1 MELIDKKELI
11 ETLKKSPVWTGL
23 DAIARINAMATI
35 SVESPEE
42 LAHTRV
48 GIWKWKLAD
57 NGWKDIYCSVCGH
70 TENVDI
76 HVCLGWKYCP
86 HCGARME

>member
-1 MELIDKKELI
+1 MSKTVSVDAVTEALNEA
-11 ETLKKSPVWTGL
+11 PVWTAL
-23 DAIARINAMATI
+23 DAIERI
-35 SVESPEE
+35 SKLP
-42 LAHTRV
+42 TREPKH

-76 HVCLGWKYCP
+76 HVCLGWNYCP